1 MNKIPFT
8 DIEQN
13 VKKESK
19 KKELK
24 SSKNGKRE
32 LEMGGKEW
40 IQNSISVWS
49 DIRKSAEELA
59 LKHPALF
66 PQMLASRLINC
77 FSWTGDTV
85 LDPFAGTGSTLLAA
99 QKSGRESVGVELSEA
114 FIKIYH
120 NRLSQLDLFHSNG
133 SCKPQLHHGSCL
145 DLDEYVEDNSVQLT
159 VTSPPYWDI
168 LNQKRSADNKEI
180 RTYSDSNNDLG
191 NIKSYE
197 EFLDALK
204 GVFAKVYQATKT
216 GGFCCVNVMDL
227 RKKSKF
233 YPYHIDVVNFMAE
246 LNFELDDII
255 IWDRKQEYNNLR
267 PLGYPYVFRVNK
279 IHEFILIFKKNAS

>member
-49 DIRKSAEELA
+49 DIRKSAGELA

-180 RTYSDSNNDLG
+180 RTIVTQIMIWEILNLM
-191 NIKSYE
+191 KS
-197 EFLDALK
+197 FW
-204 GVFAKVYQATKT
+204 
-216 GGFCCVNVMDL
+216 M
-227 RKKSKF
+227 R
-233 YPYHIDVVNFMAE
+233 
-246 LNFELDDII
+246 
-255 IWDRKQEYNNLR
+255 
-267 PLGYPYVFRVNK
+267 
-279 IHEFILIFKKNAS
+279 